1 MNRPMNCVVMIAL
14 ALLAGCGP
22 RTGPTTEPP
31 PPAPLDWNAS
41 GIDWSTPPQPGP
53 EPSYQPPRPSELT
66 LPNGVKLIVVEE
78 HRLPLVSASLVMER
92 AGSAYDPAGKSG
104 LASLT
109 ADLLDEGAGSLD
121 SLALARELERLGASA
136 RTFAQADS
144 AVLSVD
150 MLASTSAEGLAL
162 LVGMA
167 TRPSMASADIDRVRA
182 DRVSTL
188 RRRRDQPRAVATMV
202 FDRVLFGSHPY
213 AQPGAGYAETVAA
226 LTDDDVRSF
235 YRSHY
240 GATGATLV
248 VAGDITVEQLRAIVE
263 PTLGA
268 WAPQPALP
276 ARIVP
281 PDSTTRPPRLVV
293 VDNPGATQ
301 TVLSVGRVSMVR
313 TDPRF
318 VAGDVANTILG
329 GSFTSRL
336 NRRLRE
342 QLGYTYGAG
351 SSFWTG
357 TAAGTWRVSTAL
369 QTPNTAEGIREAMAL
384 VESMRTADVAPEEL
398 TRSRTLQIRELPR
411 NFDTNRSIVDTFAG
425 LIADGL
431 PLDHYQTLPVQVG
444 AITADQVRTFAAEH
458 WDAAGFVMVVVGD
471 LKLILDGV
479 RAYGQG
485 SVLELDPDGNP
496 VRIHTTR

>member
-1 MNRPMNCVVMIAL
+1 MSRAMSRAMTLAIAL
-14 ALLAGCGP
+14 VAGCGP
-22 RTGPTTEPP
+22 RTGPAEPPP
-31 PPAPLDWNAS
+31 PPAPLDWSTS

-53 EPSYQPPRPSELT
+53 EPSYRPPMPSELT
-66 LPNGVKLIVVEE
+66 LPNGLKLVVVEE
-78 HRLPLVSASLVMER
+78 HRLPLVSASLIMER
-92 AGSAYDPAGKSG
+92 AGSAYDPPGKSG
-104 LASLT
+104 LAALT

-144 AVLSVD
+144 AVLSID

-162 LVGMA
+162 LVAMA
-167 TRPSMASADIDRVRA
+167 MRPSMTAADIDRVRA

-226 LTDDDVRSF
+226 LTADDVRGF
-235 YRSHY
+235 YQSHY

-248 VAGDITVEQLRAIVE
+248 VAGDITVEQLRAIIA
-263 PTLGA
+263 PSLGA
-268 WAPQPALP
+268 WAPQPAVIT
-276 ARIVP
+276 AVAP
-281 PDSTTRPPRLVV
+281 PVTTTRPPRLVV

-301 TVLSVGRVSMVR
+301 TVLSVGRVSMTR

-318 VAGDVANTILG
+318 VTGDVANTILG

-357 TAAGTWRVSTAL
+357 AAAGTWRVSTAL
-369 QTPNTAEGIREAMAL
+369 QTPNTADGIREALAL

-398 TRSRTLQIRELPR
+398 TRSRTLQVRELPR

-431 PLDHYQTLPVQVG
+431 PLDYYQRFPEQVG
-444 AITADQVRTFAAEH
+444 TITAEQVRTFATEH
-458 WDAAGFVMVVVGD
+458 WDADGFVMILVGD
-471 LKLILDGV
+471 LKTILDGV
-479 RAYGQG
+479 RGYGQG